1 MRSLLTLDLYSRGA
15 NRAGAASRA
24 ILVAMLFRSSIFVAA
39 LGLLGAAAAQDPPVG
54 PPLPPPANAPQRP
67 VPQFQVEVLIFTH
80 RDFDPNEEQFA
91 LEDRREPAEQPLRS
105 FDTVED
111 GVEFDADAP
120 VSLDTSPP
128 ATDGTAPVEPDAA
141 AVSDAAVVPENEFR
155 FRTLRPE
162 ELQLTSQY
170 RVLARLPAYHPL
182 VHGGWVQLGL
192 PDSATIPVDL
202 GVLGVA
208 NPAGTVRLSL
218 TRFLHVKLDLTY
230 VDTQAAQRAPA
241 PAPGDLTELPIAPRY
256 HIDAERTTRSGEVH
270 YFDHPAFGVLIKV
283 TPVKDPNA
291 TASPR
296 PAA

>member
-1 MRSLLTLDLYSRGA
+1 MLLRTSTF
-15 NRAGAASRA
+15 
-24 ILVAMLFRSSIFVAA
+24 LFAA
-39 LGLLGAAAAQDPPVG
+39 LGLAGVSAAQDSPLG
-54 PPLPPPANAPQRP
+54 PPAASTSQRA

-91 LEDRREPAEQPLRS
+91 LEERRDPGPEQTLRS
-105 FDTVED
+105 LDPLD
-111 GVEFDADAP
+111 GGVEFDADAP
-120 VSLDTSPP
+120 VSVDTAPP
-128 ATDGTAPVEPDAA
+128 AADATPPAEPDAGA
-141 AVSDAAVVPENEFR
+141 ADAAVVPENQFTFR
-155 FRTLRPE
+155 VLRPE
-162 ELQLTSQY
+162 ELQLTNQY

-182 VHGGWVQLGL
+182 VHGGWVTLGL
-192 PDSATIPVDL
+192 PDNAALPVDL

-230 VDTQAAQRAPA
+230 VDTQAAQRGPV

-256 HIDAERTTRSGEVH
+256 RIDAERTTRSGELH

-283 TPVKDPNA
+283 TPVKADPG
-291 TASPR
+291 TTPASR

>member
-1 MRSLLTLDLYSRGA
+1 
-15 NRAGAASRA
+15 
-24 ILVAMLFRSSIFVAA
+24 MLFRSSVFVAA
-39 LGLLGAAAAQDPPVG
+39 LGLAGLSAAQDS
-54 PPLPPPANAPQRP
+54 PLSPPANAPPQRAA
-67 VPQFQVEVLIFTH
+67 PQYQVEVLIFTH
-80 RDFDPNEEQFA
+80 RDFDPNEEQFS
-91 LEDRREPAEQPLRS
+91 LEERRQPLPEQSLRPL
-105 FDTVED
+105 DPLED

-120 VSLDTSPP
+120 VSVDTSPP
-128 ATDGTAPVEPDAA
+128 PTDSTTPVEPDAS
-141 AVSDAAVVPENEFR
+141 AVSDAAAVPENEFK
-155 FRTLRPE
+155 FRVLRPE

-230 VDTQAAQRAPA
+230 VDTQAAQRSPA
-241 PAPGDLTELPIAPRY
+241 PAPGDLAELPIAPRY
-256 HIDAERTTRSGEVH
+256 HIEAERTTRSGELH

-283 TPVKDPNA
+283 TPVKAEPN
-291 TASPR
+291 TGTR